1 MPYKLNVDL
10 PAVNG
15 GIDYALLVGKA
26 DVFPY
31 ENGKRLSDMRTGVK
45 LTLAL
50 QGAGLSTMAVKFD
63 HDPLPRIANEQIE
76 AACAE
81 CKFLL
86 VQIPDCIVNLYS
98 SNGGGIG
105 MTATAQ
111 TAQIVTL
118 NGSK

>member
-1 MPYKLNVDL
+1 
-10 PAVNG
+10 
-15 GIDYALLVGKA
+15 
-26 DVFPY
+26 
-31 ENGKRLSDMRTGVK
+31 MRTGVK
-45 LTLAL
+45 LTVAL
-50 QGAGLSTMAVKFD
+50 QGAGLSTLAVKFY
-63 HDPLPRIANEQIE
+63 HDSFSQIDNEQIE
-76 AACAE
+76 VACAE

-98 SNGGGIG
+98 GSGGGIG